1 MRLPACF
8 WQFGSPGY
16 DFVLRT
22 RDEGEGYVRAKFFYH
37 RWSDAFHT
45 RQTLERTERTER
57 ISVGNYAPCE
67 RWSDMPEGLDFLLA
81 GEIEINRSNRLR
93 RRLFRPFSPGLAE
106 AGATSGIR
114 RLYLGFER

>member
-1 MRLPACF
+1 
-8 WQFGSPGY
+8 
-16 DFVLRT
+16 
-22 RDEGEGYVRAKFFYH
+22 
-37 RWSDAFHT
+37 
-45 RQTLERTERTER
+45 
-57 ISVGNYAPCE
+57 
-67 RWSDMPEGLDFLLA
+67 MPEGLDFLLA